1 MKKRRR
7 TIEIPSQQK
16 IDRLVAKGD
25 IAELIKINERLAK
38 TANQRMAQL
47 YKSGVR
53 SSTALER
60 AKFYTQQVSDV
71 QTGGVFSRSK
81 KLSIDTYVQQIKEE
95 LIFLRSES
103 STVSGVKQLRA
114 EKSFYTLTHGKNGAK
129 PYMELPTDIEIP
141 DTWTGTRDEYFKEKF
156 LSFLESDVWKDVYKY
171 LYTTENNNI
180 LSKAGEAIARGA
192 SLEDLK
198 NAYKQYLK
206 NEVDIYTMWDS
217 WVSV

>member
-7 TIEIPSQQK
+7 TIELPSQQQ
-16 IDRLVAKGD
+16 IDRLVARGD
-25 IAELIKINERLAK
+25 IGELIKINERLAK

-53 SSTALER
+53 SSNALER
-60 AKFYTQQVSDV
+60 AKFYTQQVSEV

-81 KLSIDTYVQQIKEE
+81 KLSIDTYAQQIKEE

-103 STVSGVKQLRA
+103 STVSGEKQLRA
-114 EKSFYTLTHGKNGAK
+114 EKSFYTLTHGKNGKK